1 MHAHDAGS
9 WPATDGAASGACGHK
24 RGLERAEA
32 HGPAALRKRT
42 RSEPLLSPAA
52 DALLS
57 PAAETLLSP
66 AAQTLVS
73 PAAETLLTPE
83 ANLLLSPEADVLLPA
98 LAGGRAFAGAGSAAA
113 QLSAFAVVP
122 AGNAAI
128 SPALSCAN
136 GALRYL
142 QCACAL
148 SIRPLHKVCGRLQGA
163 SPACGPDLL
172 ITVCHS
178 AGALAPCADAEQ
190 ARWQAAGAP
199 ACAAR
204 APAPAERRPPRAN
217 APPTGPPA
225 GRLMPFSV
233 LKARPY
239 LSHSKH

>member
-57 PAAETLLSP
+57 PAAETLL
-66 AAQTLVS
+66 
-73 PAAETLLTPE
+73 TPK

-98 LAGGRAFAGAGSAAA
+98 LAGGNAFAGAGSAAA

-128 SPALSCAN
+128 SPALSCAD
-136 GALRYL
+136 GAIRCL
-142 QCACAL
+142 QLACAM
-148 SIRPLHKVCGRLQGA
+148 SIRPQLHKVCGRLQGA
-163 SPACGPDLL
+163 SPACTPDLL
-172 ITVCHS
+172 NH
-178 AGALAPCADAEQ
+178 
-190 ARWQAAGAP
+190 
-199 ACAAR
+199 
-204 APAPAERRPPRAN
+204 
-217 APPTGPPA
+217 
-225 GRLMPFSV
+225 RL
-233 LKARPY
+233 
-239 LSHSKH
+239 